1 MKAEEINKIIAK
13 YRVSK
18 NLKIADT
25 QPFTYSTDYTEDKFG
40 EKTLYHIWDDSLEEL
55 ILEIYSLGC
64 ADGIKEQKER
74 HLISQ
79 ENDIESGASNFYPFA
94 IME

>member
-1 MKAEEINKIIAK
+1 MNAEEINKIIAR

-18 NLKIADT
+18 NLTTTDSPPLAYEND
-25 QPFTYSTDYTEDKFG
+25 YSDDCYG
-40 EKTLYHIWDDSLEEL
+40 ENILYHIWKDSLEEL
-55 ILEIYSLGC
+55 ILEVYSLGC

-74 HLISQ
+74 ELISQ